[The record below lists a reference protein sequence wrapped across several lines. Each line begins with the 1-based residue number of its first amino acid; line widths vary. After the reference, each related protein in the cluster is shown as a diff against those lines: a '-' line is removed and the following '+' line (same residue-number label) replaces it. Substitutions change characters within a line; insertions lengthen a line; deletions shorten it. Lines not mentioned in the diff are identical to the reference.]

1 MLGLASRRWAVNKL
15 CQTFSI
21 KAFRADNS
29 ENIWQIIIILLKE
42 NYSGEWHYYFLY
54 ANEVNICQP
63 RVLCWYPPAQ
73 RLALWL
79 TAGPE
84 LPEWL
89 SWVQTTTVMLTSE
102 ARQRTSVVKYNVWTF
117 PCQIYPLGYENHY
130 SKDIVTQN
138 MRALLI
144 ASLNPGWDPS
154 VECNMY

>member
-29 ENIWQIIIILLKE
+29 ENIWQIIMILLKE

-73 RLALWL
+73 RLAAWL

-89 SWVQTTTVMLTSE
+89 SQDQRLSHVDIRGQT
-102 ARQRTSVVKYNVWTF
+102 
-117 PCQIYPLGYENHY
+117 
-130 SKDIVTQN
+130 KDIGCKIQCVDFSLSN
-138 MRALLI
+138 LSPRIWKPLLKRHCD
-144 ASLNPGWDPS
+144 AEHESAPNCFSKSWLGS
-154 VECNMY
+154 ECRV